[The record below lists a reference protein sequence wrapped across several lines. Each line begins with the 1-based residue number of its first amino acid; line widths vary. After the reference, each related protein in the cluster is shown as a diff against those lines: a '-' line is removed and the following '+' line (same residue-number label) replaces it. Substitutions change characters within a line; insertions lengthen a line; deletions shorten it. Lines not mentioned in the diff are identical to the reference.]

1 MKNPYQVLGVAI
13 GTSKEDCKKAWR
25 KLSRLHHPDNGGDEG
40 LFDEVQKAWQA
51 IDSGAFSVEVI
62 KRRSLKHSSLF
73 SFV

>member
-1 MKNPYQVLGVAI
+1 MKNPYQVLGVAV

-25 KLSRLHHPDNGGDEG
+25 RLSRKYHPDNGGDEN

-51 IDSGAFSVEVI
+51 IESGVTVNVI
-62 KRRSLKHSSLF
+62 KRKSLKHMSLF